1 MVLVTF
7 LWAAFFVSGKLAV
20 AEAGP
25 LAVAALRFA
34 MAGTVLAVW
43 LVAKEKGAF
52 RLSGRDWL
60 LALALGATG
69 VVAYNWLTFVG
80 LTLAPATDGAMISP
94 SLNPVLTVF
103 LAALWFQE
111 PLSRNKVLGLVLAIG
126 GLALIFGGPML
137 TATSTPGRWLGDL
150 LLLGSGVAW
159 SAYTLLGRAATGR
172 FSSLASTTYASVLG
186 GLMLLPLAWGP
197 LQTVQWS
204 ALSPAFWGHITFLAL
219 GSTVAAFMLFQSSIR
234 LVGASN
240 TVVYLPLIPIF
251 GVLMGVVF
259 LHERPGPLQVAGL
272 VVAIAGVWL
281 ANRPA
286 RASS

>member
-1 MVLVTF
+1 MVLVTL

-52 RLSGRDWL
+52 RLSGKDWV
-60 LALALGATG
+60 LALGLGATG

-94 SLNPVLTVF
+94 SLNPVLTVL
-103 LAALWFQE
+103 LAALWFHE
-111 PLSRNKVLGLVLAIG
+111 PLVKRKMAGIVLAIG

-137 TATSTPGRWLGDL
+137 AADTTPGRLLGDL

-159 SAYTLLGRAATGR
+159 SAYTLIGKASAGR
-172 FSSLASTTYASVLG
+172 FSSLASTTYGSVLG

-197 LQTVQWS
+197 LQAVRWS

-219 GSTVAAFMLFQSSIR
+219 GSTIAAFMLFQSSIR
-234 LVGASN
+234 LVGAAN
-240 TVVYLPLIPIF
+240 TVSYLPLIPIF
-251 GVLMGVVF
+251 GVLMGVIF

-272 VVAIAGVWL
+272 IVAIAGVWL